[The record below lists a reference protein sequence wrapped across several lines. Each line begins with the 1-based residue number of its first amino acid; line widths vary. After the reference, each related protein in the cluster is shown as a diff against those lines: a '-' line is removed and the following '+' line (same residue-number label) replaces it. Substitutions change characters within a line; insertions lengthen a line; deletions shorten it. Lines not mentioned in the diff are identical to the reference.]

1 MESETEKRRHQARD
15 YIATHPTIISPDSIF
30 RKIWDGSQ
38 IFLLVYVAVA
48 VPYRLA
54 FNKIVILWSSWFF
67 FDGFIRRG
75 RWCHSAL
82 SIFVIHKAVGIPIH
96 YKKSGLRRTDSTSLK
111 TSFVQLASTST
122 SSRTWS
128 CPSARRT
135 TPSWETSSTAA
146 TRSSSTT

>member
-1 MESETEKRRHQARD
+1 VGGPVESETEKRRHQARD

-67 FDGFIRRG
+67 FDGFIL
-75 RWCHSAL
+75 HYQFL
-82 SIFVIHKAVGIPIH
+82 SFIK
-96 YKKSGLRRTDSTSLK
+96 L
-111 TSFVQLASTST
+111 
-122 SSRTWS
+122 
-128 CPSARRT
+128 
-135 TPSWETSSTAA
+135 WEFP
-146 TRSSSTT
+146 STTKRAG